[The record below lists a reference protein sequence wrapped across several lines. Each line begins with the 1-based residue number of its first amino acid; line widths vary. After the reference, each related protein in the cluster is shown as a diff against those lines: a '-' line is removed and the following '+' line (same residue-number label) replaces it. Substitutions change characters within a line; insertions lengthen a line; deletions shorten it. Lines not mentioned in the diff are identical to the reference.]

1 MQKTDLTI
9 LPSEWNEQYGRIIQE
24 SAACGSLVIGSKI
37 GAIPEIL
44 IDNKFMF
51 APKNYIELKNKIE
64 DIIINKELYKKEF
77 EKIYSNIILNRSI
90 TNQARLIS
98 EKLFSNS

>member
-1 MQKTDLTI
+1 
-9 LPSEWNEQYGRIIQE
+9 
-24 SAACGSLVIGSKI
+24 
-37 GAIPEIL
+37 
-44 IDNKFMF
+44 MF
-51 APKNYIELKNKIE
+51 EPKNYIELKNKIE